1 MVWLLA
7 CSGTPGDTGTDD
19 PLSWSVAQDGPF
31 NVGFR
36 AWDFEYTP
44 SGREAR
50 TLTMNVWYPTEET
63 SGPSGEYLSAFED
76 DLVIRDAEAAPS
88 VYPGG
93 YPVHIHSHGYSAY
106 GGSIAHLARRYASHG
121 WVFAAPDHTGNTLDA
136 HQDRMPTWFN
146 WVRITDLTATLD
158 LAHDEFDLHD
168 AALVSGHSYGGY
180 TALGAAG
187 GTINAEHF
195 LADCD
200 EHQDCDDNDRQKFT
214 DGVADPRFVAVIAI
228 AGSGWGR
235 ITADGYEVLQGPL
248 MLQTGSDDGWDGAQ
262 SIWDETTAA
271 PATWVHF
278 QDVCHNGFTI
288 GGCSLIETDEIWP
301 MVDQYNFAMG
311 RAELLDDDG
320 VRGILDGTEPVDDR
334 ADVKTR

>member
-1 MVWLLA
+1 MMWLLA
-7 CSGTPGDTGTDD
+7 CTGAPEDTGVVD
-19 PLSWSVAQDGPF
+19 PLSWSVGEDGPF

-36 AWDFEYTP
+36 TEDFEYVP
-44 SGREAR
+44 DGRGAR
-50 TLTMNVWYPTEET
+50 TLTLNVWYPTEET

-88 VYPGG
+88 VFEGG

-146 WVRITDLTATLD
+146 WVRIVDLTATLD
-158 LAHDEFDLHD
+158 RVHEQFDVRD
-168 AALVSGHSYGGY
+168 SALVSGHSYGGY

-187 GTINAEHF
+187 GTINAERF

-214 DGVADPRFVAVIAI
+214 EGVADPRFTAVITI

-235 ITADGYEVLQGPL
+235 ITPSGYESLHGRL
-248 MLQTGSDDGWDGAQ
+248 MMQTGGDDGSSGEQ
-262 SIWDETTAA
+262 SVWDETDTAF
-271 PATWVHF
+271 TWVDF
-278 QDVCHNGFTI
+278 EDVCHNGFTI
-288 GGCSLIETDEIWP
+288 GGCSLIENEEIWA
-301 MVDQYNFAMG
+301 MADHYSFAMG
-311 RAELLDDDG
+311 RAEMLGDDAMT
-320 VRGILDGTEPVDDR
+320 GILDGTDEVDAR
-334 ADVKTR
+334 ATVQSR